1 MDFLWSPWRYQYV
14 ANIHN
19 ADGCVF
25 CIDASTAKDAER
37 LILFRGQDHFIILN
51 LFPYTCGHLLI
62 APYRHLS
69 ALSELSAEQNLELMN
84 LTQRAV
90 AALRKIYRPDGFN
103 LGMNLGKCAG
113 AGIDQHLHL
122 HIVPRWCGDANFMT
136 VSGETRV
143 LPEALQTTYLK
154 LKPFFE
160 TRPLDHPEAR
170 G

>member
-69 ALSELSAEQNLELMN
+69 ALSELSAEQNLELMD

>member
-19 ADGCVF
+19 AEGCVF
-25 CIDASTAKDAER
+25 CIEASTAKDAER

-62 APYRHLS
+62 APYKHLS
-69 ALSELSAEQNLELMN
+69 ALSELSAEQNLELMD
-84 LTQRAV
+84 LTQRGV

-154 LKPFFE
+154 LKPYFE
-160 TRPLDHPEAR
+160 TRPLDHPESR

>member
-19 ADGCVF
+19 AEGCVF

>member
-14 ANIHN
+14 AKIHN
-19 ADGCVF
+19 TEGCVF
-25 CIDASTAKDAER
+25 CIDASTAKDREH

-69 ALSELSAEQNLELMN
+69 AISELSAEQNLELMD
-84 LTQRAV
+84 LTQQAV
-90 AALRKIYRPDGFN
+90 SALGKIYRPDGFN

-122 HIVPRWCGDANFMT
+122 HVVPRWCGDANFMT

-154 LKPFFE
+154 LKPFFS
-160 TRPLDHPEAR
+160 T
-170 G
+170 

>member
-25 CIDASTAKDAER
+25 CIDASTAEDAER

-62 APYRHLS
+62 APYKHLS
-69 ALSELSAEQNLELMN
+69 ALSELSAEQNLELMD

>member
-90 AALRKIYRPDGFN
+90 AALQKIYRPDGFN

-160 TRPLDHPEAR
+160 TRPVDHPEAR

>member
-69 ALSELSAEQNLELMN
+69 ALSELSAEQNLELME

>member
-25 CIDASTAKDAER
+25 CIDASTAEDAER

-69 ALSELSAEQNLELMN
+69 ALSELSAEQNLELME

>member
-69 ALSELSAEQNLELMN
+69 ALSEFSAEQNLELME

>member
-69 ALSELSAEQNLELMN
+69 ALSELSAEQNLELMD
-84 LTQRAV
+84 LTQRGV

-154 LKPFFE
+154 LKPYFE
-160 TRPLDHPEAR
+160 TRPLDHPESR